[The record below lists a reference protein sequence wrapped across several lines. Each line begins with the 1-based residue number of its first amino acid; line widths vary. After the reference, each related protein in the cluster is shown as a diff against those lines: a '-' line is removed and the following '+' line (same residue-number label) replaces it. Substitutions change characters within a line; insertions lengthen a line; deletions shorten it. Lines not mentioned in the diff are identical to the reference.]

1 MSTSSTI
8 LFTGFPG
15 FLGREL
21 LPRVLERRGES
32 RALCLVQGKF
42 MAEARAALAQLAA
55 RRADLAARVDLAE
68 GDITRPGLGLAAG
81 QVDRQTIH
89 EIHHLAAVYDLSV
102 GRDFAMKVNVEGT
115 RHVLDFAENCPAL
128 DRLHYVST
136 CYVSGRH
143 AGIFSERDLD
153 KGQRFNNFYEETKYL
168 AEVLVR
174 AKRDAGLPT
183 TIYRP
188 SIVVGDSTTGET
200 QKLDGPY
207 YLIRWLLRQP
217 ERLAFLPVI
226 GDPSRFRLNVVPRDF
241 VVEAI
246 ARLAALPEALGKT
259 YQLAD
264 PEPPTCEELL
274 AICARE
280 SGRKRTVPV
289 HLPVGL
295 AKALIE
301 RVPGVDRV
309 LQIPSTLVDYMV
321 HPTHYDT
328 RDTAVDLAR
337 VGLAAPHFRDYAPRL
352 VAFVRQHLDMTTAA
366 MV

>member
-1 MSTSSTI
+1 MEHRMPTI

-21 LPRVLERRGES
+21 LPRVLERRS
-32 RALCLVQGKF
+32 DARALCLVQGKF
-42 MAEARAALAQLAA
+42 MDEA
-55 RRADLAARVDLAE
+55 RRALVDLARQHAAAAARVDLIE
-68 GDITRPGLGLAAG
+68 GDITHPRLGITADPRD
-81 QVDRQTIH
+81 VV

-102 GRDFAMKVNVEGT
+102 GRDLAMKVNVEGT
-115 RHVLDFAENCPAL
+115 RNVLAFAERATKL
-128 DRLHYVST
+128 ERLHYVST

-143 AGIFSERDLD
+143 TGIFHESDLQ

-168 AEVLVR
+168 AEVEVR
-174 AKRDAGLPT
+174 AKQAAGLPT

-188 SIVVGDSTTGET
+188 AIVVGDSTTGVT

-217 ERLAFLPVI
+217 QRLAFLPVI

-246 ARLAALPEALGKT
+246 ARLSALPESLGKT
-259 YQLAD
+259 YHLAD
-264 PEPPTCEELL
+264 PEPPTCEEML

-280 SGRKRTVPV
+280 SGRRALPV
-289 HLPVGL
+289 HLPVRL
-295 AKALIE
+295 AKTLIE

-321 HPTHYDT
+321 HPTHYST
-328 RDTAVDLAR
+328 RDSAVDLGR
-337 VGLAAPHFRDYAPRL
+337 VGLTAPRFVDYAPRL
-352 VAFVRQHLDMTTAA
+352 VEFVRQHLDMSAAA